1 MLAHISSL
9 PGKYGVGDMGRA
21 AVHFASFLADAGFGA
36 WQILPLGPTSPA
48 AGHSPYSSPSAFA
61 GNPVFISPDILADWG
76 LLERERL
83 DAFDEKHS
91 VSGKQ
96 SGKADF
102 ERAFSLKK
110 KIIRE
115 AYDTFRNDE
124 AYKTRFKALSDEF
137 WDFCA
142 GEAYWLEDYALFSAL
157 KETVGDVSW
166 SEWPEQYR
174 TRDWSILDAFKA
186 RPEIAQKL
194 DICRFEQ
201 FIFHRQLRGLSDVC
215 GELGIEL
222 IGDMPIYVGYDSADV
237 WGHQDLFKLD
247 ASGRPL
253 CVAGVPPDYYSET
266 GQRWGNPIYR
276 WDKMR
281 DDGFYWW
288 LGRVRHVLLYLGRVR
303 IDHFRGLMGY
313 WEIPAEDA
321 TAENGE
327 WKSGPGWDFLS
338 ALRYCFTREDGKIPF
353 IAEDLGVMT
362 DDVLAAMEHFALP
375 GMKVLHFAFG
385 QGMPSN
391 PYIPHHHERNCVVYV
406 GTHDNNTTVGWW
418 REDADSA
425 EKENFRKYLGAGE
438 IDALGARDAMIRLAA
453 ASTADLAIISA
464 QDVLGLG
471 SESRMNTPSTATGN
485 WAWRMDTL
493 DSLNAKA
500 DELRDL
506 AILFDR
512 HDAPEPPA
520 EETSGDGNVV

>member
-1 MLAHISSL
+1 
-9 PGKYGVGDMGRA
+9 MGFN
-21 AVHFASFLADAGFGA
+21 AVRFASFLAGAGFGA

-61 GNPVFISPDILADWG
+61 GNPVFVSPDILADWG
-76 LLERERL
+76 LLERARL
-83 DAFDEKHS
+83 SAFEEKHGA
-91 VSGKQ
+91 GKKH

-102 ERAFSLKK
+102 EGAFRLKK
-110 KIIRE
+110 EIIRE
-115 AYDTFRNDE
+115 AYGAFRNGE
-124 AYKTRFKALSDEF
+124 AYKTRFQALSDEF

-142 GEAYWLEDYALFSAL
+142 DEAYWLEDYALFSVI
-157 KETVGDVSW
+157 KETAGDVLW
-166 SEWPEQYR
+166 SEWPEKYR
-174 TRDWSILDAFKA
+174 TRDWDFLDPFKA

-201 FIFHRQLRGLSDVC
+201 FIFYKQLRGLSDAC

-237 WGHQDLFKLD
+237 WGHQELFELD
-247 ASGRPL
+247 EAGRPL
-253 CVAGVPPDYYSET
+253 CVAGVPPDYYSKT

-288 LGRVRHVLLYLGRVR
+288 LGRIRHVLRYLDRVR

-313 WEIPAEDA
+313 WEIPADDA
-321 TAENGE
+321 TAENGV
-327 WKSGPGWDFLS
+327 WRSGPGLDFLNS
-338 ALRYCFTREDGKIPF
+338 IRYCFTNGDGKMPF

-362 DDVLAAMEHFALP
+362 DDVLAAMERFALP

-391 PYIPHHHERNCVVYV
+391 PYIPHHHRRNCVVYV

-418 REDADSA
+418 EDDAGPA
-425 EKENFRKYLGAGE
+425 EKENFRKYLAAE
-438 IDALGARDAMIRLAA
+438 KMDALSARDAMIRLAA

-464 QDVLGLG
+464 QDALGLG

-485 WAWRMDTL
+485 WAWRMDSL
-493 DSLNAKA
+493 DGLEAKT
-500 DELRDL
+500 DELREL

-512 HDAPEPPA
+512 CDAPEPQA
-520 EETSGDGNVV
+520 EEINGRKNAV